1 MAITVCAMRQD
12 KRAQR
17 RQPRAHGSD
26 PAPSRRATRHR
37 QKQAI
42 HDHEERECVARYAR
56 SWFEKLRTGNLH
68 RCNLSISLNAIAHSA
83 PLPRGLGF
91 EQFLNRVQDPV
102 RPYDASVPPKQR
114 RRSARS
120 ASRRACYRGRTALR
134 RTSKH
139 WHACRGEIPSSPRW
153 ERLVYGHRGL
163 LPRE

>member
-42 HDHEERECVARYAR
+42 HDLEERVRRKIREIVVRKAVNRKSPALRFVHLLACDCAFGAVA
-56 SWFEKLRTGNLH
+56 T
-68 RCNLSISLNAIAHSA
+68 
-83 PLPRGLGF
+83 RGMGF
-91 EQFLNRVQDPV
+91 EPGPRSRP